1 MRLDV
6 DPASGRGFLTG
17 DAVNVAARLQAA
29 APPGGVAVGAL
40 THALTERAID
50 YEELPAVTAKGK
62 SEPVA
67 AWLATARLARTG
79 LRTFGASSTPFVG
92 REESSPCCGGA

>member
-40 THALTERAID
+40 THELTARVIE
-50 YEELPAVTAKGK
+50 YEQLPPVAAKGK
-62 SEPVA
+62 AEPA
-67 AWLATARLARTG
+67 AGLACAC
-79 LRTFGASSTPFVG
+79 GAGST
-92 REESSPCCGGA
+92 RDRCAHRAT